1 MRQQHECSSSSSNNN
16 SNGNGS
22 GNSDSNIN
30 IFCNSNSMRGLR
42 MQAGR
47 GWSYCSRMG
56 IRPSRKLLR

>member
-1 MRQQHECSSSSSNNN
+1 MRQQHECSGSDNN

-22 GNSDSNIN
+22 GNRNNSTD
-30 IFCNSNSMRGLR
+30 IFSNSNSMRGLR

-47 GWSYCSRMG
+47 GWSYCSRVG